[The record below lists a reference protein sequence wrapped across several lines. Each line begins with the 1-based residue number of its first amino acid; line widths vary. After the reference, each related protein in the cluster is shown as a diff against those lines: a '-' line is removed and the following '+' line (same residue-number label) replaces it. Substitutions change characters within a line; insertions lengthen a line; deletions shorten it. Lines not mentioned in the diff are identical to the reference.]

1 MTETPETR
9 EVPAIETNDAGDTL
23 LTIQAPEREHGKQGE
38 QPASSVAPSA
48 EVVNAFWDEIDAEL
62 AAIPAAPELA
72 EAPLYS
78 TEFSTTWKVRL
89 TSIGP
94 YRIAAYLSIPHGDGP
109 FPALLS
115 VPGYGSV
122 VTPPQYEDRQR
133 YAVMTLMY
141 RGTRHADWPYAGKFP
156 GVLTDGIADPRTWI
170 YRGILADHLRG
181 LEFLRDRP
189 EVDTSRIALIGNDIA
204 LLIAGRRSEVS
215 IVALAG
221 SFFHRL
227 PEVAAVTEAYPF
239 EEINDYLRTFPDDRD
254 AVAHTLSL
262 VDPVH
267 LGGSIDARVLF
278 SVGDDGAIGD
288 AAWWSAIRDALGDKA
303 QEYRV
308 THEGQTDRDAVDG
321 WLANQLGSVPKPRI
335 WVPEEIGTWS

>member
-38 QPASSVAPSA
+38 QPASSRAPSA
-48 EVVNAFWDEIDAEL
+48 AAVNAFWDEIDREL

-72 EAPLYS
+72 EVPLYS

-133 YAVMTLMY
+133 YAVLTLMY

-204 LLIAGRRSEVS
+204 LLIAGRRPDVS

-227 PEVAAVTEAYPF
+227 SEVAAVTEAYPF
-239 EEINDYLRTFPDDRD
+239 EEINDYLRTYPDDRE
-254 AVAHTLSL
+254 AVARTLSL
-262 VDPVH
+262 VDPFH
-267 LGGSIDARVLF
+267 QAESIVARVLF
-278 SVGDDGAIGD
+278 SVGDEGAVGD
-288 AAWWSAIRDALGDKA
+288 AAWWSAIRDTLGDRA
-303 QEYRV
+303 QEYHV